1 MAQAVKIKC
10 PHGDIHNSIDECKA
24 CSHCH
29 EMFPG
34 PVLHSLLNGRDRE
47 RKAKD
52 KPTFGVG
59 LLVSNCLRQ
68 SYYKLTE
75 EEIIELEKLWIFS
88 RGHAIHQFITT
99 TLKDKE
105 EKEIFVKKE
114 FAKFDVIG
122 FVDAIHDGIIY
133 EFKTTA
139 NIPDAP
145 QTAHTLQAQAYF
157 SMLPEPTK
165 SNIKSIKIVYLSL
178 QNVKTFEVSKRD
190 ITPFLEARATQ
201 LMLALQNKNA
211 PEKEVSWL
219 CKYCDFYEKCFGK
232 KVGFIG

>member
-1 MAQAVKIKC
+1 MAQPVKIKC
-10 PHGDIHNSIDECKA
+10 PHGEMHASLEECK
-24 CSHCH
+24 HCPH
-29 EMFPG
+29 CEEMFPG

-47 RKAKD
+47 RKPKD

-68 SYYKLTE
+68 SYY
-75 EEIIELEKLWIFS
+75 
-88 RGHAIHQFITT
+88 
-99 TLKDKE
+99 
-105 EKEIFVKKE
+105 
-114 FAKFDVIG
+114 
-122 FVDAIHDGIIY
+122 
-133 EFKTTA
+133 
-139 NIPDAP
+139 
-145 QTAHTLQAQAYF
+145 
-157 SMLPEPTK
+157 MLPEPTK